1 MSTEKA
7 KPISGGGR
15 PTVYKTKDGKRVPG
29 VTTVTGRFKD
39 AGGLIRWAYNCGRD
53 GIDMDR
59 KRDDAADAGSIGHQ
73 WVEDTI
79 HGRELSEFPAATPD
93 MLEKARSALDAFLD
107 WRMRNAVEFAHT
119 ELPLISE
126 AHAFGGTIDAVLVIS
141 GKLRLG
147 DWKTGNRIYPEH
159 LAQIGGYSLLLR
171 EHGHEITGADI
182 VRLDKE
188 HGGFAH
194 HEYPM
199 SIVELGEQA
208 FLRMRELYDLDAKLK
223 KVAA

>member
-1 MSTEKA
+1 MSAAVK
-7 KPISGGGR
+7 SGGGR
-15 PTVYKTKDGKRVPG
+15 PKAYKLADGRRVPG
-29 VTTVTGRFKD
+29 VTTITGRFKD

-53 GIDMDR
+53 GVDMDR
-59 KRDDAADAGSIGHQ
+59 KRDDAADAGSIGHT

-79 HGRELSEFPAATPD
+79 HGRELSAFPAATQA
-93 MLEKARSALDAFLD
+93 MLDGARSALAAFVD
-107 WRMRNAVEFAHT
+107 WRERNAVEIVET

-126 AHAFGGTIDAVLVIS
+126 KYAFGGTLDALLNIS
-141 GKLRLG
+141 GRLRLG

-159 LAQIGGYSLLLR
+159 LAQLGGYSLLLKER
-171 EHGHEITGADI
+171 GDVIDGADI

-199 SIVELGEQA
+199 AIVELGEQA
-208 FLRMRELYDLDAKLK
+208 FLRMRELYDLDLKLK
-223 KVAA
+223 KAAA